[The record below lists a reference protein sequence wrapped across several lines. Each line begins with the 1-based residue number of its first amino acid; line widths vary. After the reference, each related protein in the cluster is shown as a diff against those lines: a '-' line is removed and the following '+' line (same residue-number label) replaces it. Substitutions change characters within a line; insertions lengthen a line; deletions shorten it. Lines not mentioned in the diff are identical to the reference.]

1 MTFPDILR
9 GDPGAGRVVPP
20 EGTSARLVGLGTAAM
35 AFLAVFA
42 IALAAMLFRLGDS
55 WRTELA
61 DTATVR
67 ITSAGEAREADT
79 GTALEVLRTTP
90 GIASARIIP
99 DLEQKALLEPW
110 FGTDLPLDSLPLPR
124 LIELETAGDGFDAR
138 ALGLRLAGEVPAAR
152 LDDHD
157 RWRAPLARAQA
168 RMTGLALAALA
179 LIAATLA
186 AVTALAAHA
195 ALSANAQVI
204 DVLRLVGAR
213 DTWIARAFV
222 RRITLRAFG
231 GALGGAL
238 LAAAILATF
247 PASGAAGLPAL
258 RPAGLAWALLAPV
271 PLLAALVAW
280 ITTRRSALRMLKGR
294 P

>member
-1 MTFPDILR
+1 MTILDFLR

-20 EGTSARLVGLGTAAM
+20 AGSTGRLVGLGTAAM

-55 WRTELA
+55 WRTDLA

-67 ITSAGEAREADT
+67 ITSLGEARDADT
-79 GTALEVLRTTP
+79 ETALEVLRTTP
-90 GIASARIIP
+90 GIASARVIP
-99 DLEQKALLEPW
+99 DLEQQALLEPW
-110 FGTDLPLDSLPLPR
+110 FGKDLPLDSLPLPR
-124 LIELETAGDGFDAR
+124 LIEVATEGGGFDAR
-138 ALGLRLAGEVPAAR
+138 ALDLRLAGEVPAAR

-157 RWRAPLARAQA
+157 RWRAPLARAQG
-168 RMTGLALAALA
+168 RMTGVTLAALA

-186 AVTALAAHA
+186 AVTALAARA

-222 RRITLRAFG
+222 RRITLRAFLGAAG
-231 GALGGAL
+231 GSL

-247 PASGAAGLPAL
+247 PAAGTAGLPAL
-258 RPAGLAWALLAPV
+258 RPGGLAWALLVPV
-271 PLLAALVAW
+271 PLFAALVAW